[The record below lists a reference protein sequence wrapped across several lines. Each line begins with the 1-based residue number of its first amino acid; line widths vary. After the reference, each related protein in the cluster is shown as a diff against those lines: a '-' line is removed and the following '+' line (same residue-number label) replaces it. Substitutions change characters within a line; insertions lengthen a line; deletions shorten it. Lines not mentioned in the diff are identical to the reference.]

1 MSNKITKFLKI
12 LLVCLLAISVIGLI
26 VFFVQNSTTGI
37 YAISNLA
44 DAMATK
50 GSLDF
55 LLVWGYVM
63 VLAAILL
70 VVIMSIINIAGNRK
84 SLKRTGITL
93 LIAVVLIGISY
104 LLASGD
110 PVTVNTATPP
120 TKAVLKM
127 TDTLLNL
134 SYALVI
140 IAVLA
145 LIWGSLR
152 NLIHNR

>member
-1 MSNKITKFLKI
+1 MSNKITKFLRI
-12 LLVCLLAISVIGLI
+12 LLICLLAISVIGLI
-26 VFFVQNSTTGI
+26 VFFIQSSTGI

-55 LLVWGYVM
+55 LLIWGYVM

-93 LIAVVLIGISY
+93 LIAVVLVGISY

-120 TKAVLKM
+120 TEAVLKM

-134 SYALVI
+134 SYALVV

>member
-1 MSNKITKFLKI
+1 MSNKITKFLRI
-12 LLVCLLAISVIGLI
+12 LLICLLAISVIGLI
-26 VFFVQNSTTGI
+26 VFFVQSSSGI

-44 DAMATK
+44 EAMATK

-55 LLVWGYVM
+55 LLIWGYVM

-120 TKAVLKM
+120 TEAVLKM

-134 SYALVI
+134 SYALVV